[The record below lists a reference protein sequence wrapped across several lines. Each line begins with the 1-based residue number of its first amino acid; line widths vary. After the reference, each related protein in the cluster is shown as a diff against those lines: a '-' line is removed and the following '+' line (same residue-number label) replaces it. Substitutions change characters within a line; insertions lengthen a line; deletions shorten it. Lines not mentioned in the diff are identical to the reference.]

1 MEVVVVSCDSETV
14 MKRGSEVEARVYKAL
29 LSLPSEQMVSAF
41 ALADMPDAL
50 AALPHPETVFDNSLV
65 GR

>member
-1 MEVVVVSCDSETV
+1 MVSCGSETV
-14 MKRGSEVEARVYKAL
+14 MKRGLEVEARVYKAL
-29 LSLPSEQMVSAF
+29 LNLPSEQMVPVF

-50 AALPHPETVFDNSLV
+50 VALPHPEMVFDNSLV

>member
-1 MEVVVVSCDSETV
+1 MVSCDSETV
-14 MKRGSEVEARVYKAL
+14 MQRGLEVEARVYKVL

-41 ALADMPDAL
+41 ALADMPHAL
-50 AALPHPETVFDNSLV
+50 VALRHPEMVFDNSLV